1 MREGKKCAL
10 LKKKKKKITIDTLE
24 EDKEGVVPSRRF
36 GIIDL

>member
-1 MREGKKCAL
+1 MCFIKKI
-10 LKKKKKKITIDTLE
+10 ITIDTFLE